1 MSHAFKNIRDSV
13 SQGDFLTNKK
23 SILTY
28 CDSNSR
34 YNKITTATSYN
45 QLYLYNNTSR
55 RIVSLQRKTLYS
67 KYDLINGQY
76 SKMNLLGVCAAIPS
90 TIKASNLNFWLNNGK
105 CAYCVDPSLA
115 SNKVKINVNNLNN
128 YIDGLGNEIVFY
140 QFNTLDPE
148 GQLFGNSR
156 CSELNI
162 EKYMVSDVHTI

>member
-90 TIKASNLNFWLNNGK
+90 TIKASNLNFWLNIWLMNI
-105 CAYCVDPSLA
+105 L
-115 SNKVKINVNNLNN
+115 VKLLLLMKMVMILKKS
-128 YIDGLGNEIVFY
+128 
-140 QFNTLDPE
+140 NTL
-148 GQLFGNSR
+148 F
-156 CSELNI
+156 
-162 EKYMVSDVHTI
+162 